1 MNRGRDLVHSL
12 DVGVLIMMITSAL
25 QVLMELNLY
34 HLDNAVLYVCCAR
47 MISCI
52 RGSKQHYAL

>member
-34 HLDNAVLYVCCAR
+34 HLDNAVLYVCWAS

-52 RGSKQHYAL
+52 RGSKLHYAL